1 MYISV
6 ISHHYGSKEDKNIK
20 RNISRKHQRDYE
32 LLLMQM
38 QTIKWRKLNFQI
50 QISIY
55 RIQIFAVLFSQV
67 YF

>member
-38 QTIKWRKLNFQI
+38 QTIKWGKLNFQI

-55 RIQIFAVLFSQV
+55 RMQIFAVLFSQV